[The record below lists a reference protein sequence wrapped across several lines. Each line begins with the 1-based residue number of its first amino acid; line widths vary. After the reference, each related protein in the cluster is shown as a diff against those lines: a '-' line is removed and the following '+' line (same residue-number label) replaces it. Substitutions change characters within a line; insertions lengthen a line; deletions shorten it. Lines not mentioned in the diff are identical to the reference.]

1 MSRRSGQSGSVYR
14 KGTKYIGRYRAD
26 VPGQNKRVRRT
37 VIIGNISQITKP
49 QAERWL
55 AKFVEGQGVNDARY
69 LALSQSPVLTFG
81 LSAREWKERHLV
93 VNKKRSSQ
101 RSMSCE
107 LNKHILPLLKDTPLE
122 ELTYPM
128 VRVLIQMWQRE
139 GLSRKSIKNLFG
151 IVRAIYNF
159 QLDEMAQSGKPVL
172 SPWLVKWKKVAPPK
186 SIQQELPHF
195 TVTQM
200 AAIVNKAKTQMYRS
214 LFALAAGTGA
224 RAGELFALRVET
236 DVDFDEQTITIRR
249 SVFEGEENTS
259 KSDTGDENRTRTVP
273 IDASIVA
280 EVKKHLKD
288 RRFGYVFQTRNGTPL
303 RLSNVR
309 EDKLYPILEELKL
322 VQPGVGMHAFRRGRI
337 SHLVYSGVSRQ
348 VIRDW
353 CGHSSDRMIDHY
365 TKLLRQHH
373 APEMAKLKPLLDP
386 GWTPTDREETS
397 ASSQVVVN

>member
-1 MSRRSGQSGSVYR
+1 MSRRSGQSGSVCI
-14 KGTKYIGRYRAD
+14 KGKKYIGRYRVD
-26 VPGQNKRVRRT
+26 VLGQVKRARRN
-37 VIIGNISQITKP
+37 VIIGSINQLTRP

-55 AKFVEGQGVNDARY
+55 SKFVEEQGINDAAH
-69 LALSQSPVLTFG
+69 LARSQSAVVTFG
-81 LSAREWKERHLV
+81 LAALGWREHHLI
-93 VNKKRSSQ
+93 VNRKRSSQ

-107 LNKHILPLLKDTPLE
+107 LNKHILPHLKDTSLE
-122 ELTYPM
+122 GLTYPA
-128 VRVLIQMWQRE
+128 VRGLIQMWQRE

-159 QLDEMAQSGKPVL
+159 QLDEMAQIGKPVL

-186 SIQQELPHF
+186 SVQQELPHF
-195 TVTQM
+195 TVAQM
-200 AAIVNKAKTQMYRS
+200 AAIVNRAKTQMYRS

-224 RAGELFALRVET
+224 RAGELFALRVES
-236 DVDFDEQTITIRR
+236 DVDLDEQIITIRR

-259 KSDTGDENRTRTVP
+259 KSDTGDQDRTRTVP
-273 IDASIVA
+273 IDPSIVL
-280 EVKKHLKD
+280 ELKKHLEG
-288 RRFGYVFQTRNGTPL
+288 RRCGYLFQTRNGTPL

-309 EDKLYPILEELKL
+309 EDKLYPILKELKL
-322 VQPGVGMHAFRRGRI
+322 IKPGIGMHAFRRGRI
-337 SHLVYSGVSRQ
+337 SQLVYSGVSRQ

-386 GWTPTDREETS
+386 SWTQIDREESGTCP
-397 ASSQVVVN
+397 QVVVN